1 MIIEGNELYFERGE
15 QGTVEVTF
23 TDDEGNVAEVQSA
36 RVQIYTVE
44 GKEVVYTADSLD
56 VDVSGLDAGVYWY
69 QLDAETTL
77 GSGRIGPH
85 RLYVSEGKE

>member
-23 TDDEGNVAEVQSA
+23 VDEDGNEAEVQSA
-36 RVQIYTVE
+36 RMQIFTVE
-44 GKEVVYTADSLD
+44 SKEVVYTADSLV